1 MPFFLHFASDYLIST
16 LPGCVGAAT
25 PDRYPQPITARAY
38 LAERLEEIK
47 LA

>member
-16 LPGCVGAAT
+16 LPGCVGAAA